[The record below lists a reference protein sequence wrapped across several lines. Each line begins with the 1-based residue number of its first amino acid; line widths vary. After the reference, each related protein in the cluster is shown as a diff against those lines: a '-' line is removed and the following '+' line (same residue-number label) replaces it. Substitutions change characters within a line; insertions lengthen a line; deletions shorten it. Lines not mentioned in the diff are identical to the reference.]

1 MYLFYD
7 GIIFFFP
14 LKSEV
19 DNNAL
24 GAGGLNL
31 PIGLYICWVCLPFSV
46 YYSGLAQAVASTQSL
61 YVLFRP
67 ILFCTSLT
75 FMAHTVEQFVL

>member
-1 MYLFYD
+1 MYLFYY

-24 GAGGLNL
+24 GAGGMNL
-31 PIGLYICWVCLPFSV
+31 PIGLYVGCVCPFLSV
-46 YYSGLAQAVASTQSL
+46 IQA
-61 YVLFRP
+61 
-67 ILFCTSLT
+67 
-75 FMAHTVEQFVL
+75 